1 MIAWK
6 MIALASARPWQAD
19 HEESCRCFPWRPHAR
34 AIPNGLGDIC
44 HGSGTPRANLF
55 QGQLYCCL
63 AKAWAVPGHRWNHLK
78 HLWTTWQPVHKAN
91 VIWIW
96 QTSGDNFFFVH
107 FGVKTRSKAFWSL
120 IMGDCSVQGQ
130 KAASVYAVWNLKC
143 NFFNV
148 EKVLDFSS
156 VMTKWNPNKSSH
168 VFTVYNKS
176 LEIIHC
182 NESFRFSP
190 NLQNTYSKRIT
201 VIKHDQTISTGVIKT
216 AGIQKSIIVLLI

>member
-78 HLWTTWQPVHKAN
+78 HLWTTWQPVHVAN

-96 QTSGDNFFFVH
+96 QTSGDNLFLVILAWKPGLRHSDLWDFIGAYHGGLQCAGAKGCLRICGVELEMQLFQRGESTRFFLSH
-107 FGVKTRSKAFWSL
+107 DQMKPKQVKPRVY
-120 IMGDCSVQGQ
+120 SVQ
-130 KAASVYAVWNLKC
+130 
-143 NFFNV
+143 
-148 EKVLDFSS
+148 
-156 VMTKWNPNKSSH
+156 
-168 VFTVYNKS
+168 
-176 LEIIHC
+176 
-182 NESFRFSP
+182 
-190 NLQNTYSKRIT
+190 
-201 VIKHDQTISTGVIKT
+201 
-216 AGIQKSIIVLLI
+216 